1 MTFSVIQLM
10 QGTENTYLT
19 ETAYTSGNADVLKRL
34 QEQGLDKQAYC
45 RACLIFFFFFLL
57 FNKKPHL
64 LIPVS

>member
-19 ETAYTSGNADVLKRL
+19 ETAYTSGSADVLKRL

-45 RACLIFFFFFLL
+45 RACLVLSLFFFFFLT
-57 FNKKPHL
+57 F
-64 LIPVS
+64 LIRSHIY

>member
-45 RACLIFFFFFLL
+45 RACLIFFFFFT
-57 FNKKPHL
+57 F
-64 LIPVS
+64 